1 MAKPSFARLKL
12 ELDDACESLR
22 GFTLGHPGSRL
33 RDGLA
38 GMQRVTDLC
47 DRLNKL
53 YASGPYAGKAASAVV
68 SGRARIAA
76 AKARLALLLSA
87 RARKGVHR

>member
-1 MAKPSFARLKL
+1 
-12 ELDDACESLR
+12 
-22 GFTLGHPGSRL
+22 
-33 RDGLA
+33 
-38 GMQRVTDLC
+38 MQRVTDLC